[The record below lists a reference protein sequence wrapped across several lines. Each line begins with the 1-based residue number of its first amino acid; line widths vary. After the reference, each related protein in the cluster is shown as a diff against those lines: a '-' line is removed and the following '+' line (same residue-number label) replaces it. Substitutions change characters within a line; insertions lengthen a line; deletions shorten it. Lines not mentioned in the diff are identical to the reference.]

1 MVDMDFLKIDLDLTD
16 KDKWTATYYC
26 LKSLPYKSTYFHL
39 TNKGVH
45 ILIPELP
52 NNEVLRRLFGDD
64 EMRIIMDEERE
75 RHGLESNVVF
85 DAKCGKRYRVT
96 NNIDE
101 VMLWIEE
108 LKTKMRRR

>member
-1 MVDMDFLKIDLDLTD
+1 MDFLKIDLDVTEKGEWLSI
-16 KDKWTATYYC
+16 YYC
-26 LKSLPYKSTYFHL
+26 LKSLQYKSAFYHL

-52 NNEVLRRLFGDD
+52 NCETLRRLFGDD
-64 EMRIIMDEERE
+64 EVRIEMDIERD
-75 RHGLESNVVF
+75 RHGLASNVVF